1 MRLCRLARPPC
12 GCASGINGF
21 GVALLYGCSIAQGF
35 NEALTVL
42 HMPRLLFFIAWWM
55 FPRNFFRLWILVR
68 SSVGKGAKLL
78 QIVAR
83 DFYLY
88 KGFSIVGIDCPGHGH
103 RSKGVETDCHGHSN
117 RFAVATAI
125 DFSTLRS
132 IAVATAIDSN
142 KENSIFGTL

>member
-1 MRLCRLARPPC
+1 ML
-12 GCASGINGF
+12 
-21 GVALLYGCSIAQGF
+21 
-35 NEALTVL
+35 
-42 HMPRLLFFIAWWM
+42 
-55 FPRNFFRLWILVR
+55 PRNFFRLWILVR

-83 DFYLY
+83 DFYVY
-88 KGFSIVGIDCPGHGH
+88 KGFSTVGIDCLGHGH
-103 RSKGVETDCHGHSN
+103 RSKGVVTDCHGHSN

-142 KENSIFGTL
+142 KEKSIFGTL

>member
-1 MRLCRLARPPC
+1 
-12 GCASGINGF
+12 
-21 GVALLYGCSIAQGF
+21 
-35 NEALTVL
+35 
-42 HMPRLLFFIAWWM
+42 M
-55 FPRNFFRLWILVR
+55 FPRNFLRLWILVR

-88 KGFSIVGIDCPGHGH
+88 KGFSTVGIDCPGHGH
-103 RSKGVETDCHGHSN
+103 RSKGVEIDCHGHSN
-117 RFAVATAI
+117 RFAVATAIDLGTLKSIAVATAI

-142 KENSIFGTL
+142 NEKSIFGTL